1 MVINK
6 QEIIANLKADLKKAE
21 ILKKDIDA
29 KIDSWSR
36 QANGLPYGNEE
47 AGKSAIVSKDIKK
60 QTEWQIPSIIDPFVS
75 APQIVR
81 CLPITYE
88 DTLAARQNEL
98 VLNTQF
104 CRQFDRYNF
113 MNKAIRVLENE
124 GTVVVQTGWD
134 YEDEEIEVD
143 GQGIEV
149 DEYGMEHIVPTKV
162 KELIVKKNKP
172 TARICRNVDIYI
184 DPTCQDNLDN
194 AQFVIYRYESDLS
207 SLKKDGRY
215 TNLDKIQTGGGD
227 NVLYR
232 GDYISPDR
240 TYFSFAD
247 KARKKL
253 MVYEYWGNY
262 DVDGD
267 GIAEAI
273 VCAWVGDTII
283 RLEENPYPDKK
294 PPFLV
299 VPFNSIPFQM
309 HGESNAEL
317 IGDNQKVKTAIIR
330 GIIDNMAQSNNGQIG
345 VRKGILDVVNK
356 KKFLQ
361 GRSFEYNGTR
371 EDFWQG
377 SYNNIPAS
385 AFNMLELMNNEIESL
400 TGVKSFSGGIN
411 GNSLGSSAT
420 GARGALDAT
429 SVRRM
434 NIIRN
439 ISENLVKPLLRK
451 WMSYNAAFLQPEEV
465 IRITNEEFVPI
476 KRDDL
481 LGNVDIDITVASLE
495 DNSAKSQELSF
506 LLQTLGNSV
515 PFEITQ
521 HLMGDML
528 ELMRMPEQAKRIR
541 EFQPPKDEMQ
551 EQLKQLELQHR
562 QLELAKLQSEIERN
576 KAKSA
581 EDQVDVILKQNKA
594 ELEAAKARLTNSTAD
609 LKDMDFLRADEGI
622 DHQQKM
628 AEFNAKQQATLD
640 SKALDAYHRSL
651 DNDRKHQ
658 SDLDKL
664 MVQLAHQN
672 KHKEVD
678 HLSKLDIAAFEAM
691 QRDKDRKHKN
701 GSN

>member
-88 DTLAARQNEL
+88 DTVAAKQNEL

-124 GTVVVQTGWD
+124 GTVVIQTGWE
-134 YEDEEIEVD
+134 YEDEEVEVE
-143 GQGIEV
+143 GQDIAV
-149 DEYGMEHIVPTKV
+149 DEYGQEYIVQTTI
-162 KELIVKKNKP
+162 KELVVKKNKP
-172 TARICRNVDIYI
+172 TARICRNVDIYL
-184 DPTCQDNLDN
+184 DPTCQDNLDQ

-215 TNLDKIQTGGGD
+215 TNLDKIQTAGGD

-232 GDYISPDR
+232 DDYISPDR

-267 GIAEAI
+267 GIAEPI

-294 PPFLV
+294 PPFIV
-299 VPFNSIPFQM
+299 VPFNSVPFQL

-330 GIIDNMAQSNNGQIG
+330 GIIDNMAQSNNGQVG
-345 VRKGILDVVNK
+345 VRKGILDPVNK

-361 GRSFEYNGTR
+361 GKSFEFNGTPN
-371 EDFWQG
+371 DFWQG
-377 SYNNIPAS
+377 SYNNIPNS

-451 WMSYNAAFLQPEEV
+451 WMAYNAEFLQPEEV
-465 IRITNEEFVPI
+465 VRITNEEFVPV

-481 LGNVDIDITVASLE
+481 LGNIDIDITVASLE

-528 ELMRMPEQAKRIR
+528 DLMRMPEQAKRIR
-541 EFQPPKDEMQ
+541 EFEPPKDEAQ
-551 EQLKQLELQHR
+551 EQLKQLELQR
-562 QLELAKLQSEIERN
+562 LQLELVKLESEIERN
-576 KAKSA
+576 RARAA
-581 EDQVDVILKQNKA
+581 EDGVDIILKQNKA

-622 DHQQKM
+622 DYQQKIEEFKTKHQ
-628 AEFNAKQQATLD
+628 ASLDAKQLDSYLKSIEKEQQHRADIEKLLAQYSNQDEAKKKDHLAKLDLAAFNA
-640 SKALDAYHRSL
+640 
-651 DNDRKHQ
+651 
-658 SDLDKL
+658 
-664 MVQLAHQN
+664 
-672 KHKEVD
+672 
-678 HLSKLDIAAFEAM
+678 M
-691 QRDKDRKHKN
+691 QKDKDRGAKN